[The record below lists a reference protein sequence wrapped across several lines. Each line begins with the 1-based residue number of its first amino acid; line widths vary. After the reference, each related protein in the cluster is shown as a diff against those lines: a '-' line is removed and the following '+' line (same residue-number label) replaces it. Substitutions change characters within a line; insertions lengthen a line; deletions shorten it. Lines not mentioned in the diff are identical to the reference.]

1 MLRVMKKIRQAALLT
16 VSLSAALVSMGA
28 FASEAKSEDGN
39 DLMAFFKGLKYDFAE
54 PAPLLTNIHSR
65 KRESLNGTWNIVV
78 DEGGKVLKFALGQ
91 GYFKD
96 GAKPG
101 TGMELYEISFDNGA
115 QLQVPGDWNSQ
126 IESLDRYRDKV
137 VYQRPL
143 EVNKKSGERYYLHF
157 GGSNYITEV
166 FINGKA
172 VGRHEGGYVAFN
184 FDITDHVVSGKN
196 ELIVRVDAFLDDTT
210 IPTKDTSD
218 FWKYGGI
225 TRDVHL
231 VTLPETHISQYH
243 VYLADRDKG
252 LLKGWV
258 QLEGEGTDKV
268 NSRARK
274 VVSVNIPEAGV
285 QLKAKTNKQGRAEF
299 SVRADLELWS
309 PETPKLYDVSLAFG
323 DTKLQDRIGFRTIE
337 TQGKEIF
344 LNGEAVKLN
353 GISMHEETLLRKGM
367 AHSRAD
373 AEAQFALIKEMGA
386 NFVRLAHYPHNEYTL
401 RLADEVGLMVWS
413 EIPIVSL
420 IDWDN
425 AHTQKVAKAQITDNV
440 IRDLNRASV
449 VLWSIANETFPQSDE
464 RLNFLKMLANTVDE
478 LDKSDRLVTAALIG
492 NVREE
497 FEEVIRRLVAN
508 ILMDPEVDAASK
520 QKLMVFAQKQMASDE
535 PGAAAKSPQEALAA
549 VLREP
554 AVVMIDDPLGDVVDV
569 IGYNE
574 YFGWYY
580 SSFIARM
587 LPVGE
592 DIIRKAMFEVMP
604 DIRFTNSFGK
614 PMIISE
620 FGAGAKSGLHS
631 DKASVWTE
639 EYQEKV
645 YQAQLSMLEKSES
658 VQGLSPWILKDFRS
672 PYRQLNGVQD
682 TYNRKGLVSEDG
694 VKKKAFYVLKD
705 YYQKQS
711 KAAEN
716 VADAGR

>member
-1 MLRVMKKIRQAALLT
+1 MKIVGRAALLGM
-16 VSLSAALVSMGA
+16 SLSAVCVSMGS
-28 FASEAKSEDGN
+28 FAAEKKGEGD
-39 DLMAFFKGLKYDFAE
+39 DLMDFFKGPKYDFSE
-54 PAPLLTNIHSR
+54 PAPLLTNIYSR
-65 KRESLNGTWNIVV
+65 ERQSLNGAWNIVV
-78 DEGGKVLKFALGQ
+78 DEGGKVLSFALGG

-101 TGMELYEISFDNGA
+101 AGMELYEVSFEDGA

-143 EVNKKSGERYYLHF
+143 EVNKKAGERYYLHF

-184 FDITDHVVSGKN
+184 FDVTDHVVSGKN
-196 ELIVRVDAFLDDTT
+196 ELMVRVDAFLDDTT

-243 VYLADRDKG
+243 VYLADREKG
-252 LLKGWV
+252 LIKGWV
-258 QLEGEGTDKV
+258 QLEGQESDKA

-274 VVSVNIPEAGV
+274 MVAIDIPEAGV
-285 QLKAKTNKQGRAEF
+285 KLQAKTDKQGRAEF
-299 SVRADLELWS
+299 SVRANLELWS
-309 PETPKLYDVSLAFG
+309 PENPKLYDVKVAF
-323 DTKLQDRIGFRTIE
+323 DDRQLQDSIGFRTIE
-337 TQGKEIF
+337 TQGNEII
-344 LNGEAVKLN
+344 LNGNPVKLH

-367 AHSRAD
+367 ANSRAD

-386 NFVRLAHYPHNEYTL
+386 NFVRLAHYPHNEHTV
-401 RLADEVGLMVWS
+401 RLADEIGLMVWS

-425 AHTQKVAKAQITDNV
+425 THTLKVAKTQITDN
-440 IRDLNRASV
+440 ISRDLNRASI
-449 VLWSIANETFPQSDE
+449 VLWSIANETFPRSDE
-464 RLNFLKMLANTVDE
+464 RLSFLEMLADTVEE
-478 LDKSDRLVTAALIG
+478 LDKSDRLITAALIG
-492 NVREE
+492 DFEKE
-497 FEEVIRRLVAN
+497 FEDVIKRLVAI

-520 QKLMVFAQKQMASDE
+520 QKIMAFAQKQMASDE
-535 PGAAAKSPQEALAA
+535 QGETAKNPQQALVAI
-549 VLREP
+549 LNEP
-554 AVVMIDDPLGDVVDV
+554 AVVMIDDPLGDIVDV
-569 IGYNE
+569 VGYNE

-580 SSFIARM
+580 STFIARM

-592 DIIRKAMFEVMP
+592 DVIRKAMFAVMP
-604 DIRFTNSFGK
+604 DIRFENSFGK

-620 FGAGAKSGLHS
+620 FGAGAKAGIHS
-631 DKASVWTE
+631 DKATIWSE

-645 YQAQLSMLEKSES
+645 YQAQLSMLAKSES

-672 PYRQLNGVQD
+672 PYRSLNGIQE
-682 TYNRKGLVSEDG
+682 TYNRKGLVSDEG

-705 YYQKQS
+705 YYLQQS
-711 KAAEN
+711 KAAEK
-716 VADAGR
+716 VADAVR